1 LNKQKKYLPSFVKRL
16 GRITAAQKANLND
29 LDLYKI
35 KIKDLKNKNVV
46 LDIGFGN
53 GEYTAAYANAFQEK
67 HLIATEVYLSGIGS
81 LIGLINKYK
90 ISNISIFDEDVRLL
104 MDQMPKE
111 FLDSVNILFPDPWQ
125 KAKHHKRRLIGEDFL
140 YQLYPLLKPNAII
153 FVRTDW
159 EDYAEQIS
167 ELAEVMSSHF
177 RLERTQNIEFE
188 FETRFHQRAI
198 KEGRKINSFY
208 LQNYENKETASFKN
222 LKPFSVVPSILF

>member
-1 LNKQKKYLPSFVKRL
+1 MKRL
-16 GRITAAQKANLND
+16 GRITAAQKTNLND
-29 LDLYKI
+29 LDLYKT

-125 KAKHHKRRLIGEDFL
+125 KAKHHKRRLIGENFL
-140 YQLYPLLKPNAII
+140 YQLHPLLKPNAKI

-167 ELAEVMSSHF
+167 ELAGVMSSHF

-198 KEGRKINSFY
+198 KEGREISSF
-208 LQNYENKETASFKN
+208 LF
-222 LKPFSVVPSILF
+222 LKL

>member
-1 LNKQKKYLPSFVKRL
+1 MKRL
-16 GRITAAQKANLND
+16 GRITAAQEANLND
-29 LDLYKI
+29 LDLYKT

-90 ISNISIFDEDVRLL
+90 ISNISIFDDDARLL

-125 KAKHHKRRLIGEDFL
+125 KAKHRKRRLIGEDFL
-140 YQLYPLLKPNAII
+140 YQLHPLLKPNAKI

-177 RLERTQNIEFE
+177 RLEKTQNIEFE

-198 KEGRKINSFY
+198 KEDREISSF
-208 LQNYENKETASFKN
+208 
-222 LKPFSVVPSILF
+222 LFTKL

>member
-1 LNKQKKYLPSFVKRL
+1 MKRL

-29 LDLYKI
+29 LDLYKT

-67 HLIATEVYLSGIGS
+67 HIIATEVYLSGIGS

-104 MDQMPKE
+104 MDQMPEE

-125 KAKHHKRRLIGEDFL
+125 KAKHHKRRLISEDFL
-140 YQLYPLLKPNAII
+140 YQLHSLLKPNAKI

-177 RLERTQNIEFE
+177 RLEKTQNIEFE

-198 KEGRKINSFY
+198 KENREISSF
-208 LQNYENKETASFKN
+208 
-222 LKPFSVVPSILF
+222 LFTKL

>member
-1 LNKQKKYLPSFVKRL
+1 M
-16 GRITAAQKANLND
+16 GRITASQKANLND
-29 LDLYKI
+29 LDLYKTR
-35 KIKDLKNKNVV
+35 IKDLENKNVV

-104 MDQMPKE
+104 MDQMPNE

-125 KAKHHKRRLIGEDFL
+125 KVKHHKRRLIGEDFL
-140 YQLYPLLKPNAII
+140 YQLHPLLKPNAKI

-198 KEGRKINSFY
+198 KEGRKINSF
-208 LQNYENKETASFKN
+208 
-222 LKPFSVVPSILF
+222 LFTKL

>member
-1 LNKQKKYLPSFVKRL
+1 MKRL

-90 ISNISIFDEDVRLL
+90 ISNISIFDEDVRLI

-140 YQLYPLLKPNAII
+140 YQLHPLLKPNAKI

-198 KEGRKINSFY
+198 KEGRKINSF
-208 LQNYENKETASFKN
+208 
-222 LKPFSVVPSILF
+222 LFTKL

>member
-1 LNKQKKYLPSFVKRL
+1 M
-16 GRITAAQKANLND
+16 GRITASQKANLND
-29 LDLYKI
+29 LDLYKTR
-35 KIKDLKNKNVV
+35 IKDLENKNVV

-140 YQLYPLLKPNAII
+140 YQLHPLLKPNAKI

-198 KEGRKINSFY
+198 NEGREINSF
-208 LQNYENKETASFKN
+208 
-222 LKPFSVVPSILF
+222 LFTKL

>member
-1 LNKQKKYLPSFVKRL
+1 VKRL
-16 GRITAAQKANLND
+16 GRITAAQEANLND
-29 LDLYKI
+29 LDLYKT

-90 ISNISIFDEDVRLL
+90 ISNISIFDDDARLL

-125 KAKHHKRRLIGEDFL
+125 KAKHRKRRLIGEDFL
-140 YQLYPLLKPNAII
+140 YQLHPLLKPNAKI

-177 RLERTQNIEFE
+177 RLEKTQNIEFE

-198 KEGRKINSFY
+198 KEDREISSF
-208 LQNYENKETASFKN
+208 
-222 LKPFSVVPSILF
+222 LFTKL

>member
-1 LNKQKKYLPSFVKRL
+1 M
-16 GRITAAQKANLND
+16 GRITASQKANLND
-29 LDLYKI
+29 LDRYKT

-90 ISNISIFDEDVRLL
+90 ITNISIFDEDVRLL

-140 YQLYPLLKPNAII
+140 YQLHPLLKPNAKI

-198 KEGRKINSFY
+198 KEGREINSF
-208 LQNYENKETASFKN
+208 
-222 LKPFSVVPSILF
+222 LFTKL

>member
-1 LNKQKKYLPSFVKRL
+1 MKRL
-16 GRITAAQKANLND
+16 GRITASQKANLND
-29 LDLYKI
+29 LDRYKT

-67 HLIATEVYLSGIGS
+67 HIIATEVYLSGIGS

-104 MDQMPKE
+104 MYQMPKE
-111 FLDSVNILFPDPWQ
+111 FLDSVNILFPDPLQ

-140 YQLYPLLKPNAII
+140 YQLHPLLKPNAKI

-198 KEGRKINSFY
+198 KEGRKINSF
-208 LQNYENKETASFKN
+208 
-222 LKPFSVVPSILF
+222 LFTKL

>member
-1 LNKQKKYLPSFVKRL
+1 M
-16 GRITAAQKANLND
+16 GRITASQKANLND

-104 MDQMPKE
+104 MDKMPNE

-140 YQLYPLLKPNAII
+140 YQLHPLLKPNGKI

-198 KEGRKINSFY
+198 KEGRKINSF
-208 LQNYENKETASFKN
+208 
-222 LKPFSVVPSILF
+222 LFTKL

>member
-1 LNKQKKYLPSFVKRL
+1 VKRL

-140 YQLYPLLKPNAII
+140 YQLYPLLKPNAKI

-198 KEGRKINSFY
+198 KEGREINSF
-208 LQNYENKETASFKN
+208 
-222 LKPFSVVPSILF
+222 LFTKL

>member
-1 LNKQKKYLPSFVKRL
+1 M
-16 GRITAAQKANLND
+16 GRITASQKANLND
-29 LDLYKI
+29 LDLYKT
-35 KIKDLKNKNVV
+35 KIKDLENKNVV

-140 YQLYPLLKPNAII
+140 YQLHPLLKPNAEI

-198 KEGRKINSFY
+198 KEGRKINSF
-208 LQNYENKETASFKN
+208 
-222 LKPFSVVPSILF
+222 LFTKL

>member
-1 LNKQKKYLPSFVKRL
+1 MKRL

-29 LDLYKI
+29 LDLYKT
-35 KIKDLKNKNVV
+35 KIKNLKDKNVV

-53 GEYTAAYANAFQEK
+53 GEYTAAYANVFQEK
-67 HLIATEVYLSGIGS
+67 HIIATEVYLSGIGS

-104 MDQMPKE
+104 MDQMPKD

-140 YQLYPLLKPNAII
+140 CQLHPLLKPNAKI

-159 EDYAEQIS
+159 ADYAEQIS
-167 ELAEVMSSHF
+167 ELPEVMSSHF

-198 KEGRKINSFY
+198 KEGREINSF
-208 LQNYENKETASFKN
+208 
-222 LKPFSVVPSILF
+222 LFTKL

>member
-1 LNKQKKYLPSFVKRL
+1 MKRL
-16 GRITAAQKANLND
+16 GRITASQKANLND
-29 LDLYKI
+29 LDLYKT
-35 KIKDLKNKNVV
+35 KIKDLENKNVV

-140 YQLYPLLKPNAII
+140 YQLHPLLKPNAKI

-198 KEGRKINSFY
+198 QEGREINSF
-208 LQNYENKETASFKN
+208 L
-222 LKPFSVVPSILF
+222 FSKL

>member
-1 LNKQKKYLPSFVKRL
+1 M
-16 GRITAAQKANLND
+16 GRITASQKANLND
-29 LDLYKI
+29 LDLYKT

-67 HLIATEVYLSGIGS
+67 NIIATEVYLSGIGS

-104 MDQMPKE
+104 MDQMPNE

-125 KAKHHKRRLIGEDFL
+125 KAKHHKRRLISQDFL
-140 YQLYPLLKPNAII
+140 YQLHPLIKPNAKI

-198 KEGRKINSFY
+198 KEGREINSF
-208 LQNYENKETASFKN
+208 
-222 LKPFSVVPSILF
+222 LFTKL

>member
-1 LNKQKKYLPSFVKRL
+1 M
-16 GRITAAQKANLND
+16 GRITAAQQANLND
-29 LDLYKI
+29 LDIYKT

-104 MDQMPKE
+104 MDQMPKK

-125 KAKHHKRRLIGEDFL
+125 KTKHHKRRLIAEDFL
-140 YQLYPLLKPNAII
+140 YQLHPLLKPNAKI

-159 EDYAEQIS
+159 EDYAEQIGK
-167 ELAEVMSSHF
+167 LAEVMSSHF

-188 FETRFHQRAI
+188 YETRFHQRAI
-198 KEGRKINSFY
+198 KEGREIDSF
-208 LQNYENKETASFKN
+208 
-222 LKPFSVVPSILF
+222 LFTKL

>member
-53 GEYTAAYANAFQEK
+53 GEYTVAYANAFQEK

-140 YQLYPLLKPNAII
+140 YQLYPLLKPNAKI

-198 KEGRKINSFY
+198 KEGREINSF
-208 LQNYENKETASFKN
+208 
-222 LKPFSVVPSILF
+222 LFTKL

>member
-1 LNKQKKYLPSFVKRL
+1 MKRL
-16 GRITAAQKANLND
+16 GRITASQKANLND
-29 LDLYKI
+29 LDLYKT
-35 KIKDLKNKNVV
+35 KIKVLKNKNVV

-104 MDQMPKE
+104 MDQMPKD

-140 YQLYPLLKPNAII
+140 YQLHPLLKPNAKI

-198 KEGRKINSFY
+198 KEGREINSF
-208 LQNYENKETASFKN
+208 
-222 LKPFSVVPSILF
+222 LFTKL

>member
-1 LNKQKKYLPSFVKRL
+1 MKRL
-16 GRITAAQKANLND
+16 GRITSAQKANLND
-29 LDLYKI
+29 LDFYKT

-67 HLIATEVYLSGIGS
+67 HIIATEVYLSGIGS

-104 MDQMPKE
+104 MDEMPKE

-140 YQLYPLLKPNAII
+140 YQLHPLLKPNAKI

-159 EDYAEQIS
+159 QDYAEQIS

-198 KEGRKINSFY
+198 KEGRKINSF
-208 LQNYENKETASFKN
+208 
-222 LKPFSVVPSILF
+222 LFTKL

>member
-1 LNKQKKYLPSFVKRL
+1 L
-16 GRITAAQKANLND
+16 GRITASQKANLND
-29 LDLYKI
+29 LDRYKT

-125 KAKHHKRRLIGEDFL
+125 KVKHHKRRLIGEDFL
-140 YQLYPLLKPNAII
+140 YQLHPLLKPNAKI

-198 KEGRKINSFY
+198 KEGRKINSF
-208 LQNYENKETASFKN
+208 
-222 LKPFSVVPSILF
+222 LFTKL

>member
-1 LNKQKKYLPSFVKRL
+1 MNKQKKYLPSFVKRL
-16 GRITAAQKANLND
+16 GRITASQKANLND
-29 LDLYKI
+29 LDRYKT

-125 KAKHHKRRLIGEDFL
+125 KVKHHKRRLIGEDFL
-140 YQLYPLLKPNAII
+140 YQLHPLLKPNAKI

-167 ELAEVMSSHF
+167 ELAKVMSSHF

-198 KEGRKINSFY
+198 NEGREINSF
-208 LQNYENKETASFKN
+208 
-222 LKPFSVVPSILF
+222 LFTKL

>member
-1 LNKQKKYLPSFVKRL
+1 M

-29 LDLYKI
+29 LDLYKT

-67 HLIATEVYLSGIGS
+67 KLIATEVYLSGIGS

-104 MDQMPKE
+104 MDQMPQK

-140 YQLYPLLKPNAII
+140 YQLHPLLKPNAKI

-167 ELAEVMSSHF
+167 ELAEVTSFHF

-198 KEGRKINSFY
+198 KEGREINSF
-208 LQNYENKETASFKN
+208 
-222 LKPFSVVPSILF
+222 LFTKL

>member
-1 LNKQKKYLPSFVKRL
+1 M
-16 GRITAAQKANLND
+16 GRITAAQKAYLND

-81 LIGLINKYK
+81 LIGLINKHK
-90 ISNISIFDEDVRLL
+90 ISNISIFNEDVRLL

-125 KAKHHKRRLIGEDFL
+125 KAKHHKRRLISEDFL
-140 YQLYPLLKPNAII
+140 YQLHPLLKPNAKIY
-153 FVRTDW
+153 VRTDW

-167 ELAEVMSSHF
+167 ELADVMSSHF

-198 KEGRKINSFY
+198 KEGREMSSF
-208 LQNYENKETASFKN
+208 LF
-222 LKPFSVVPSILF
+222 LKL

>member
-1 LNKQKKYLPSFVKRL
+1 M
-16 GRITAAQKANLND
+16 GRITASQKANLND
-29 LDLYKI
+29 LDLYKT

-90 ISNISIFDEDVRLL
+90 ISNISIFDDDVRLL

-140 YQLYPLLKPNAII
+140 YQLHPLLKPNAKI

-159 EDYAEQIS
+159 QDYAEQIS

-198 KEGRKINSFY
+198 KEGRKINSF
-208 LQNYENKETASFKN
+208 
-222 LKPFSVVPSILF
+222 LFTKL

>member
-1 LNKQKKYLPSFVKRL
+1 M
-16 GRITAAQKANLND
+16 GRITASQKANLND
-29 LDLYKI
+29 LDLYKT
-35 KIKDLKNKNVV
+35 KIKDLENKNVV

-125 KAKHHKRRLIGEDFL
+125 KVKHHKRRLIGEDFL
-140 YQLYPLLKPNAII
+140 YQLHPLLKPNAKI

-198 KEGRKINSFY
+198 KEGREINSF
-208 LQNYENKETASFKN
+208 
-222 LKPFSVVPSILF
+222 LFTKL

>member
-1 LNKQKKYLPSFVKRL
+1 M

-29 LDLYKI
+29 LDLYKT
-35 KIKDLKNKNVV
+35 KIKDLKNKNIV

-104 MDQMPKE
+104 MDQMPKD

-125 KAKHHKRRLIGEDFL
+125 KAKHHKRRLISEDFL
-140 YQLYPLLKPNAII
+140 YQLHPLLKPNARI

-167 ELAEVMSSHF
+167 ELAEVMRSHF

-198 KEGRKINSFY
+198 KEGREINSF
-208 LQNYENKETASFKN
+208 
-222 LKPFSVVPSILF
+222 LFTKL

>member
-1 LNKQKKYLPSFVKRL
+1 MNKQKKYLPSFVKRL
-16 GRITAAQKANLND
+16 GRITASQKVNLND
-29 LDLYKI
+29 LDLYKTR
-35 KIKDLKNKNVV
+35 IKDLENKNVV

-111 FLDSVNILFPDPWQ
+111 SLDSVNILFPDPWQ
-125 KAKHHKRRLIGEDFL
+125 KAKHHKRRLISEDFL
-140 YQLYPLLKPNAII
+140 YQLHPLLKPNAKI

-159 EDYAEQIS
+159 DDYAEQIS
-167 ELAEVMSSHF
+167 ELSEVVSSHF

-198 KEGRKINSFY
+198 KEGREINSF
-208 LQNYENKETASFKN
+208 
-222 LKPFSVVPSILF
+222 LFTKL

>member
-1 LNKQKKYLPSFVKRL
+1 M
-16 GRITAAQKANLND
+16 GRITASQKANLND
-29 LDLYKI
+29 LDLYKT
-35 KIKDLKNKNVV
+35 KIKDLENKNVV

-81 LIGLINKYK
+81 LIGLINKHK

-140 YQLYPLLKPNAII
+140 YQLHPLLKPNAKI

-198 KEGRKINSFY
+198 KEGRKINSF
-208 LQNYENKETASFKN
+208 
-222 LKPFSVVPSILF
+222 LFTKL

>member
-1 LNKQKKYLPSFVKRL
+1 VKRL

-29 LDLYKI
+29 LDFYKT

-67 HLIATEVYLSGIGS
+67 HIIATEVYLSGIGS

-140 YQLYPLLKPNAII
+140 CQLHPLLKPNAKI

-159 EDYAEQIS
+159 ADYAEQIS
-167 ELAEVMSSHF
+167 ELPEVMSSHF

-198 KEGRKINSFY
+198 KEGREINSF
-208 LQNYENKETASFKN
+208 
-222 LKPFSVVPSILF
+222 LFTKL

>member
-1 LNKQKKYLPSFVKRL
+1 M
-16 GRITAAQKANLND
+16 GRITASQKANLND
-29 LDLYKI
+29 LDLYKTR
-35 KIKDLKNKNVV
+35 IKDLENKNVV

-111 FLDSVNILFPDPWQ
+111 FIDSVNILFPDPWQ

-140 YQLYPLLKPNAII
+140 YQLHPLLKPNAKI

-159 EDYAEQIS
+159 QDYAEQIS
-167 ELAEVMSSHF
+167 ELAEVISSHF

-198 KEGRKINSFY
+198 KEGRKINSF
-208 LQNYENKETASFKN
+208 
-222 LKPFSVVPSILF
+222 LFTKL

>member
-1 LNKQKKYLPSFVKRL
+1 VKRL

-104 MDQMPKE
+104 MDQMPNE

-140 YQLYPLLKPNAII
+140 YQLHPLLKPNAKI

-198 KEGRKINSFY
+198 KEGREINSF
-208 LQNYENKETASFKN
+208 
-222 LKPFSVVPSILF
+222 LFTKL

>member
-1 LNKQKKYLPSFVKRL
+1 M
-16 GRITAAQKANLND
+16 GRITATQKANLND
-29 LDLYKI
+29 LVLYKT
-35 KIKDLKNKNVV
+35 KIKDLKNKNIV

-53 GEYTAAYANAFQEK
+53 GEYTVAYANAFQEK

-140 YQLYPLLKPNAII
+140 CQLHPLLKPNAKI

-159 EDYAEQIS
+159 ADYAEQIS
-167 ELAEVMSSHF
+167 ELPEVMSSHF

-198 KEGRKINSFY
+198 KEGREINSF
-208 LQNYENKETASFKN
+208 
-222 LKPFSVVPSILF
+222 LFTKL

>member
-1 LNKQKKYLPSFVKRL
+1 M
-16 GRITAAQKANLND
+16 GRITASQKANLND
-29 LDLYKI
+29 LDLYKT
-35 KIKDLKNKNVV
+35 KIKDLENKNVV

-90 ISNISIFDEDVRLL
+90 ISNISIFDDDVRLL

-140 YQLYPLLKPNAII
+140 YQLHPLLKPNAKI

-159 EDYAEQIS
+159 QDYAEQIS

-198 KEGRKINSFY
+198 KEGRKINSF
-208 LQNYENKETASFKN
+208 
-222 LKPFSVVPSILF
+222 LFTKL

>member
-1 LNKQKKYLPSFVKRL
+1 M

-29 LDLYKI
+29 LNLYKT
-35 KIKDLKNKNVV
+35 KIKDLKNKNIV

-53 GEYTAAYANAFQEK
+53 GEYTAAYANSFQEK

-125 KAKHHKRRLIGEDFL
+125 KAKHHKRRLVGEDFL
-140 YQLYPLLKPNAII
+140 YQLHPLLKPNAKI

-167 ELAEVMSSHF
+167 ELAKVMSSHF
-177 RLERTQNIEFE
+177 RLEKTQNIEFE

-198 KEGRKINSFY
+198 KEGREISSF
-208 LQNYENKETASFKN
+208 
-222 LKPFSVVPSILF
+222 LFTKL

>member
-1 LNKQKKYLPSFVKRL
+1 MNKQKKYLPSFVKRL

-29 LDLYKI
+29 LDLYKT

-53 GEYTAAYANAFQEK
+53 GEYTAAYANSFQEK

-125 KAKHHKRRLIGEDFL
+125 KAKHHKRRLVGEDFL
-140 YQLYPLLKPNAII
+140 YQLHPLLKPNAKI

-167 ELAEVMSSHF
+167 ELAKVMSSHF
-177 RLERTQNIEFE
+177 RLEKTQNIEFE

-198 KEGRKINSFY
+198 KEGREISSF
-208 LQNYENKETASFKN
+208 
-222 LKPFSVVPSILF
+222 LFTKL

>member
-1 LNKQKKYLPSFVKRL
+1 M
-16 GRITAAQKANLND
+16 GRITASQKANLND
-29 LDLYKI
+29 LDLYKTR
-35 KIKDLKNKNVV
+35 IKDLENKNVV

-90 ISNISIFDEDVRLL
+90 ISNISIFDDDVRLL

-140 YQLYPLLKPNAII
+140 YQLHPLLKPNAKI

-159 EDYAEQIS
+159 QDYAEQIS

-198 KEGRKINSFY
+198 KEGRKINSFIFTK
-208 LQNYENKETASFKN
+208 L
-222 LKPFSVVPSILF
+222 

>member
-1 LNKQKKYLPSFVKRL
+1 L
-16 GRITAAQKANLND
+16 GRITASQKANLND
-29 LDLYKI
+29 LDRYKT

-140 YQLYPLLKPNAII
+140 YQLHPLLKPNAKI

-198 KEGRKINSFY
+198 KEGREINSF
-208 LQNYENKETASFKN
+208 
-222 LKPFSVVPSILF
+222 LFTKL

>member
-1 LNKQKKYLPSFVKRL
+1 M
-16 GRITAAQKANLND
+16 GRITASQKANLND
-29 LDLYKI
+29 LDLYKT
-35 KIKDLKNKNVV
+35 KIKDLENKNVV

-104 MDQMPKE
+104 MDQMPNE

-140 YQLYPLLKPNAII
+140 YQLHPLLKPNAKI
-153 FVRTDW
+153 FIRTDW
-159 EDYAEQIS
+159 QDYAEQIS

-198 KEGRKINSFY
+198 KEGRKINSF
-208 LQNYENKETASFKN
+208 
-222 LKPFSVVPSILF
+222 LFTKL